1 MAPRFVY
8 PIKEIENDLLEIH
21 ESLPETWLAKMLE
34 DTDVEAVPAISG
46 QLDVSLTMSGKDVV
60 VRGTVRATVSVGCA
74 RCLQPAL
81 VPVEG
86 ELALLLVPAKP
97 VDRKGKEAKGK
108 EAKGEADPKDGKRA
122 KRKRERG
129 SDEDDGH
136 LVDPKEA
143 EFDTYAED
151 QVVLDGFLR
160 EAILLELPIFPLC
173 SEACPG
179 IGAVPSETAEP
190 ATAEETI
197 DPRLAPLL
205 ELKKKSRL

>member
-21 ESLPETWLAKMLE
+21 ESLPEPLLAKMLE
-34 DTDVEAVPAISG
+34 DTDVAAVPGSSG

-60 VRGTVRATVSVGCA
+60 VRGVVRATVSVACA

-86 ELALLLVPAKP
+86 ELGLLLVPAKP
-97 VDRKGKEAKGK
+97 VDRKGKEP
-108 EAKGEADPKDGKRA
+108 KGELDSKNGKRP
-122 KRKRERG
+122 KRKREG
-129 SDEDDGH
+129 DSDEDDGH

-151 QVVLDGFLR
+151 QVVLDDFVR

-173 SEACPG
+173 SETCPG
-179 IGAVPSETAEP
+179 IGPVPSETAES

>member
-34 DTDVEAVPAISG
+34 DTDVEAVPAILG

-60 VRGTVRATVSVGCA
+60 VRGTVRATVSVACA

-86 ELALLLVPAKP
+86 ELALLLIPAKP
-97 VDRKGKEAKGK
+97 VDRKGKEP
-108 EAKGEADPKDGKRA
+108 KGEPEPRDGKRA

-129 SDEDDGH
+129 SGEDDGH
-136 LVDPKEA
+136 LLDPKEA